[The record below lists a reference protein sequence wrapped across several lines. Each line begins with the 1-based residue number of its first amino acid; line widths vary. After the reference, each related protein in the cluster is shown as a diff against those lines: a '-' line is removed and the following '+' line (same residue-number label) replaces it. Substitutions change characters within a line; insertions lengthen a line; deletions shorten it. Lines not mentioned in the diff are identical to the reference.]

1 MHVFI
6 DVISLRIRLLCEIRT
21 VHCAY
26 HFSTIPT
33 PLTILLFQHAGDMTE
48 AVHWVDE
55 ARTMDLADR
64 YLNCKAAKY
73 MLRAGM
79 IDKAEEACALFTRV
93 NKVPIFLNWI

>member
-1 MHVFI
+1 MV
-6 DVISLRIRLLCEIRT
+6 
-21 VHCAY
+21 
-26 HFSTIPT
+26 
-33 PLTILLFQHAGDMTE
+33 E

-93 NKVPIFLNWI
+93 CGFFISWHVHNIKFVMC

>member
-1 MHVFI
+1 MV
-6 DVISLRIRLLCEIRT
+6 
-21 VHCAY
+21 
-26 HFSTIPT
+26 
-33 PLTILLFQHAGDMTE
+33 E
-48 AVHWVDE
+48 AVHWVEE

-93 NKVPIFLNWI
+93 SSGLFVGFSLSSVGLLDMMYDSFESVWFRHL